1 MAEATTGNN
10 LAGLNQGTGI
20 VSRISS
26 SISNI
31 RKMTSD
37 PAVQKS
43 VPLIFG
49 VIVAFIGLIVFFT
62 MQKSDMTTLFASL
75 PESEKA
81 NVIQTLKQNGVD
93 VSLNPSTGE
102 VIVPVKDYHESR
114 MLLAGEGL
122 PSSVPDGY
130 DTLGDMP
137 MGTSRSVEAIK
148 IKQSLEA
155 ELARSVNHISG
166 ISSARVH
173 LAIPEKT
180 VFAREI
186 ALPSASVFVKLS
198 NGRSLGRQQVQ
209 SIVHLVASSVP
220 NLPSENITVVDQ
232 FGELLSKPSKD
243 VAISASNEQ
252 MSQTMRL
259 GEIYR
264 SRIIS
269 LLTPIVG
276 AGNLKAE
283 INVDMNF
290 TKREITE
297 ESVDP
302 KGNALRSEQ
311 TSLDESANPEARGIP
326 GALSNAPPLAPDLKT
341 KVPEGKDAGG
351 SLKQRSQTSV
361 KNYEVSRKVET
372 TTAQYGEIKKIKA
385 AVIIREKKIVTPEGL
400 VTFEKFSD
408 EKLLEI
414 KSLVQEALGFDE
426 VRGDSVTVTSSPF
439 VDILEADVVPWYENE
454 SIKELAQQL
463 ATVLI
468 LAIVIFG
475 ALHPLLKRVLVPAGY
490 TSGPGAMA
498 ADDIDDADEKIEV
511 QEGESLEDIKAKLKP
526 KKSAISAEML
536 DTANTYDD
544 KVAVIRMIVGD
555 EAGRVSSVFKGMMEQ
570 DS

>member
-10 LAGLNQGTGI
+10 LSGLNQSTGI
-20 VSRISS
+20 VSRIST
-26 SISNI
+26 SISNV
-31 RKMTSD
+31 RKITSD

-43 VPLIFG
+43 IPLIFG

-81 NVIQTLKQNGVD
+81 SVIQTLKQNGID
-93 VSLNPSTGE
+93 VSLNPTTGE
-102 VIVPVKDYHESR
+102 VVVPVAEYHESR

-122 PSSVPDGY
+122 PSSVPNGY

-137 MGTSRSVEAIK
+137 MGTSRSVEAVK

-155 ELARSVNHISG
+155 ELSRSINHISG
-166 ISSARVH
+166 VTSARVH

-232 FGELLSKPSKD
+232 FGELLSKPSGD
-243 VAISASNEQ
+243 SSTTASSEQ

-269 LLTPIVG
+269 LLTPMVG

-283 INVDMNF
+283 VNVDMNF

-326 GALSNAPPLAPDLKT
+326 GALSNSPPLAPDLKQE
-341 KVPEGKDAGG
+341 VPENKGVGAN
-351 SLKQRSQTSV
+351 LKQRSQTSL

-372 TTAQYGEIKKIKA
+372 TTAQYGEVKKIKA
-385 AVIIREKKIVTPEGL
+385 AVIIREMKSVSPEG
-400 VTFEKFSD
+400 VVSFEKFSD

-426 VRGDSVTVTSSPF
+426 ARGDSVTVTSSPF
-439 VDILEADVVPWYENE
+439 VDALEEEIVPWYENE
-454 SIKELAQQL
+454 SVKELAQQL

-490 TSGPGAMA
+490 TSGAGVMA
-498 ADDIDDADEKIEV
+498 ADEDDDADDKIEV
-511 QEGESLEDIKAKLKP
+511 QEGETLEDIKAKLKP
-526 KKSAISAEML
+526 KKSSISAEML

-555 EAGRVSSVFKGMMEQ
+555 EAGRVSSVFKSMIEK